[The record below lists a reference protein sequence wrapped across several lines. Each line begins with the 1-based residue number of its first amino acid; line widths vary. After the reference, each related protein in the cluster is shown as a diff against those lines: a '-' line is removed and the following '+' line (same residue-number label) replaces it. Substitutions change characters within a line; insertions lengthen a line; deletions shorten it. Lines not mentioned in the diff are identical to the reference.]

1 MFDSIPLNYNFTVHF
16 TLKIIYLYACQL
28 VLQPIGLNL
37 AMPSDND
44 MSLTNV
50 SKVVQ
55 NLVTIKTDSSE
66 IN

>member
-16 TLKIIYLYACQL
+16 TLKIIYLSAYQL
-28 VLQPIGLNL
+28 ILQSTGLYL

-50 SKVVQ
+50 SKMVQ
-55 NLVTIKTDSSE
+55 KLVTICFLYQ
-66 IN
+66 

>member
-16 TLKIIYLYACQL
+16 TLKIIYLSACQL
-28 VLQPIGLNL
+28 VLQPTGLNL
-37 AMPSDND
+37 AMPSDSSD

-55 NLVTIKTDSSE
+55 KLVTICFLYQ
-66 IN
+66 